1 MWQITALGSFLPDW
15 FWYALLILGLVCL
28 AAAWFLGNLPI
39 ISQYRFNVQ
48 LIGIFSLLISIW
60 FLGAASNEDKWKEK
74 LRIAEEE
81 KAAIEVKAKAAN
93 EKLAADLKDALNK
106 NEDLRKVNNQQ
117 ASALSNA
124 LKDGKATVSTIRETV
139 LQNMTP
145 AERAEYEKKNA
156 EQKAEYDKKIADLL
170 EKYKTCPSIPAFT
183 VDQIDQK
190 IRPSRRPAES
200 KQEEKK

>member
-145 AERAEYEKKNA
+145 VERAEYEKKNA